1 MAGSLLLSSSQVL
14 ALEAKT
20 DSAKGEI
27 KKMKIVLLTGS
38 PRKNGNTNHMADQ
51 FERGAKESGHEI
63 FRFNAAES
71 EVHPCVGCNRCG
83 MNGPC
88 IFTDDFTKRLRPEL
102 VRADLI
108 VFCSP
113 MYYFGFSTQLKSVID
128 RFYAINGQLHAKKK
142 AAFLMAYANQSKKRC
157 GGDDRPLSNSPRLY
171 GLGGCGAGDRA
182 RDLDGREHQGYALCR
197 SCLSAWPLAQVN
209 RSLRPSFSSLSF
221 SQSSPLNCNQT
232 A

>member
-142 AAFLMAYANQSKKRC
+142 AAFLMAYANQSKKDAEAMIAHYRTLLDYM
-157 GGDDRPLSNSPRLY
+157 GWEDVGQVIAPGIWMAGSIKGTPY
-171 GLGGCGAGDRA
+171 AEAAYQLG
-182 RDLDGREHQGYALCR
+182 
-197 SCLSAWPLAQVN
+197 
-209 RSLRPSFSSLSF
+209 RSLK
-221 SQSSPLNCNQT
+221 
-232 A
+232 